1 MLMVQLALVV
11 RPADLP
17 AVPLAVAVLVALEHW
32 FAERRLEL
40 VPELVA
46 GQECLLELKQTL
58 QWTLHQL
65 FLLEQLLL

>member
-40 VPELVA
+40 VA
-46 GQECLLELKQTL
+46 GQECLLELKQAL
-58 QWTLHQL
+58 QWTLYQL